1 MQQTVLIVE
10 DEQDLREAMAD
21 YLRNNNYR
29 VIEAEDGQQGLQM
42 ALHEHPDVI
51 LLDLMMPIM
60 DGHHLLKKL
69 RLDRW
74 GMTAKVIIMSAM
86 DDVKNIGG
94 AYENGITEY
103 IIKGEASLAELAKK
117 VRETVFAEAHKQ

>member
-1 MQQTVLIVE
+1 MKQTVLIVE

-21 YLRNNNYR
+21 YLRNSGYR
-29 VIEAEDGQQGLQM
+29 VIAAEDGQQGLQM
-42 ALHEHPDVI
+42 ALSEHPDVI

-60 DGHHLLKKL
+60 DGHAMLKQL

-86 DDVKNIGG
+86 DDVKNVGG

-103 IIKGEASLAELAKK
+103 IIKGEASLEELAKK
-117 VRETVFAEAHKQ
+117 VRETLFAESAR